1 MIDFNMFFSDTFYL
15 TSEAELMKDI
25 SKIDDRL
32 HDLMTM
38 SDVESVSIHVVNSTI
53 TIIKAFNNFNYNYK
67 SIKYNT

>member
-53 TIIKAFNNFNYNYK
+53 TITIIKAFNNYNYNYK
-67 SIKYNT
+67 A